1 MNPKDIRSSSD
12 PDLAASYY
20 AIQRAARSAKELA
33 IKTNTSIV
41 VCMDGKN
48 VCLSASEL
56 IELRKKEA
64 ARLIEKNLDI

>member
-1 MNPKDIRSSSD
+1 
-12 PDLAASYY
+12 
-20 AIQRAARSAKELA
+20 
-33 IKTNTSIV
+33 
-41 VCMDGKN
+41 MDGKN